1 MELSEHATARA
12 RSIYRVTIIGSIGN
26 LILVIFKFIAGIV
39 GRSDAMIAD
48 AVHSLSDLATD
59 IIVIFFVH
67 ISSKPQDKDHDF
79 GHGKYETLATA
90 VIGMI
95 LFAVGLG
102 VLWKSAAEVWQWY
115 NGVEIES
122 PGLLALIA
130 ALVSIAVKEILYRYT
145 ARRGRQLDSQAVIAN
160 AWHHRSDALSSIG
173 TTIGIGGAILLGS
186 KWSVLDPLAAIVVS
200 IFIMRTAYRLI
211 KPCIEELT
219 EKSLPENVEKEIQ
232 DALIE
237 VMADCHPHN
246 MRTRRI
252 GNKKAVDVHVHMDGD
267 LTVRQSHEV
276 TKIMEER
283 IRALLGPDTFIY
295 IHVEPSKQQI
305 TT

>member
-1 MELSEHATARA
+1 MELSQQATARA

-67 ISSKPQDKDHDF
+67 ISAKPQDKDHDF

-90 VIGMI
+90 VIGLI

-115 NGVEIES
+115 NGIEIES

-200 IFIMRTAYRLI
+200 LFIMRTAYRLI

-246 MRTRRI
+246 MRTRCI

-295 IHVEPSKQQI
+295 IHVEPSKQQ
-305 TT
+305 TAT

>member
-1 MELSEHATARA
+1 MELSEQATARA

-67 ISSKPQDKDHDF
+67 ISAKPQDKDHDF

-90 VIGMI
+90 VIGLI

-102 VLWKSAAEVWQWY
+102 VLWKGAAEVWQWY

-130 ALVSIAVKEILYRYT
+130 ALVSIAVKEIIYRYT
-145 ARRGRQLDSQAVIAN
+145 VRRGRQLDSQAVIAN

-219 EKSLPENVEKEIQ
+219 EKSLPDDIEKEIQ
-232 DALIE
+232 DVLIE
-237 VMADCHPHN
+237 VMTDCHPHN

-295 IHVEPSKQQI
+295 IHVEPSKRQI

>member
-1 MELSEHATARA
+1 MELSEQATARA

-67 ISSKPQDKDHDF
+67 ISAKPQDKDHDF

-90 VIGMI
+90 VIGLI

-173 TTIGIGGAILLGS
+173 TTIGIGGAILIGS

-295 IHVEPSKQQI
+295 IHVEPSKQHI

>member
-1 MELSEHATARA
+1 MELSEQATARA

-67 ISSKPQDKDHDF
+67 ISAKPQDKDHDF

-90 VIGMI
+90 VIGLI

-102 VLWKSAAEVWQWY
+102 VLWKSAEEVWQWY

-130 ALVSIAVKEILYRYT
+130 ALVSIAVKEILYRFT

-219 EKSLPENVEKEIQ
+219 EKSLPENVENEIQ

-305 TT
+305 TI

>member
-1 MELSEHATARA
+1 MELSEQATARA

-67 ISSKPQDKDHDF
+67 ISAKPQDKDHDF

-90 VIGMI
+90 VIGLI

-102 VLWKSAAEVWQWY
+102 VLWKGAAEVWQWY

-130 ALVSIAVKEILYRYT
+130 ALVSIAVKEIIYRYT
-145 ARRGRQLDSQAVIAN
+145 VRRGRQLDSQAVIAN

-173 TTIGIGGAILLGS
+173 TTIGIGGAIFLGS